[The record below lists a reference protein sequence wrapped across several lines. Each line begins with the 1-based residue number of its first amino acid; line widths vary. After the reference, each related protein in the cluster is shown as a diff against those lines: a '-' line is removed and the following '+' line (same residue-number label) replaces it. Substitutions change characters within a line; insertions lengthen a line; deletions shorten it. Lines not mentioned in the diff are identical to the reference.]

1 MAPTEGKEDAIAST
15 RSSWVDTMSLEEKKP
30 GGGFET
36 KEITFELGKEA
47 CIEMVARA
55 GRAGEDGEGDADDV
69 DEDHEELV
77 EEAGA
82 AGGGWMPLWA
92 TGWFTFGSVR

>member
-15 RSSWVDTMSLEEKKP
+15 RSSRVDTMSLEEKKP

-55 GRAGEDGEGDADDV
+55 GRAGEDGEGDANDT
-69 DEDHEELV
+69 DEDHEELA

-82 AGGGWMPLWA
+82 AGGGRMPSWA